1 MGRKNRWRGVEVFG
15 IGLLLLTSLGCRA
28 AVTVQ
33 EGEEL
38 LGTPAP
44 AWTVAAWINSQP
56 LTVEQLKGKVVLLR
70 WWTAPDCPFCEASAP
85 YLHQWHERYADRGLV
100 VIGMYHPKPPGT
112 MPVEVVRK
120 LADGLGLAFPL
131 AIDPNWETLHR
142 YWLDGNTRSWTSVSF
157 LIDQEGL
164 IRYVH
169 PGGSYSPTE
178 AQEIEAL
185 IEGLLV
191 ER

>member
-1 MGRKNRWRGVEVFG
+1 M
-15 IGLLLLTSLGCRA
+15 
-28 AVTVQ
+28 
-33 EGEEL
+33 
-38 LGTPAP
+38 P
-44 AWTVAAWINSQP
+44 
-56 LTVEQLKGKVVLLR
+56 
-70 WWTAPDCPFCEASAP
+70 
-85 YLHQWHERYADRGLV
+85 QWHERYADRGLV

-120 LADGLGLAFPL
+120 LAEGLGLVFPL

-142 YWLDGNTRSWTSVSF
+142 YWLDGHTRPWTSVSF

-169 PGGSYSPTE
+169 PGGSYSPEE

-185 IEGLLV
+185 IEALLGNS
-191 ER
+191 

>member
-1 MGRKNRWRGVEVFG
+1 MMQRGVEACV
-15 IGLLLLTSLGCRA
+15 IGLILLASLGQRA
-28 AVTVQ
+28 SATVQ

-56 LTVEQLKGKVVLLR
+56 LTVEQLKGQVVLLR
-70 WWTAPDCPFCEASAP
+70 WWTGPDCPFCEASIS

-112 MPVEVVRK
+112 MPVEVVRT
-120 LADGLGLAFPL
+120 LAEGLGLAFPL
-131 AIDPNWETLHR
+131 AIDPNWETLRR
-142 YWLDGNTRSWTSVSF
+142 YWLDGHTRPWTSASF

-169 PGGSYSPTE
+169 PGGSYSPEE

-185 IEGLLV
+185 IEALL
-191 ER
+191 EFSGR